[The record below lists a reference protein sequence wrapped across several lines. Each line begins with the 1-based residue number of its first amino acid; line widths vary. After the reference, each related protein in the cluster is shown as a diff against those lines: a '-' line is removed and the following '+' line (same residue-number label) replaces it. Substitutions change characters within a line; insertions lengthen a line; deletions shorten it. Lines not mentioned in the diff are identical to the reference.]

1 MRKEHTLSSQFAII
15 GLDGQP
21 ALQYCAAKAAV
32 VRGIAA
38 AAFLDKILF
47 WQKEAWAGE
56 TFSAELTTALERVR
70 KLKKKEAQRLEKD
83 MVAGLVADGAMEII
97 PDLLGCDMDYVT
109 AGVEIKA
116 YRSDAGLYLSVT
128 EGLRGE
134 ILDDGPV
141 TIECV
146 CLLWL
151 IRESGCIH
159 EIFSVREQEQIQEKI
174 TTMTASAGR
183 FDGDPVSMASAAYA
197 EMADIIWK
205 QEFHKGLE
213 LMVTSFLKGKRSL
226 FRNPYLAGIN
236 LLFPFLERRAAIF
249 VDFVVLGTDVA
260 GRRGAMEE
268 KKKKKGHYV
277 EEVKSGSETLLRI
290 DNMYYRIWPKTVVVN
305 RIPIQGAS
313 LLPVY
318 R

>member
-109 AGVEIKA
+109 ARG
-116 YRSDAGLYLSVT
+116 RSAPCSPAWPRSRSWNPAGCPAAPAT
-128 EGLRGE
+128 
-134 ILDDGPV
+134 P
-141 TIECV
+141 
-146 CLLWL
+146 
-151 IRESGCIH
+151 
-159 EIFSVREQEQIQEKI
+159 
-174 TTMTASAGR
+174 AG
-183 FDGDPVSMASAAYA
+183 
-197 EMADIIWK
+197 
-205 QEFHKGLE
+205 
-213 LMVTSFLKGKRSL
+213 
-226 FRNPYLAGIN
+226 
-236 LLFPFLERRAAIF
+236 
-249 VDFVVLGTDVA
+249 
-260 GRRGAMEE
+260 
-268 KKKKKGHYV
+268 
-277 EEVKSGSETLLRI
+277 
-290 DNMYYRIWPKTVVVN
+290 
-305 RIPIQGAS
+305 
-313 LLPVY
+313 
-318 R
+318 